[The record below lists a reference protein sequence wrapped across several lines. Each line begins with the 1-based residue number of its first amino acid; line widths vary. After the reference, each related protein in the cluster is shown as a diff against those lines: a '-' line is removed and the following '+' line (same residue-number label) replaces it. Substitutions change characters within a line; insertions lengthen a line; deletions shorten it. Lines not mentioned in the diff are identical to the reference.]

1 MVFGKKILYSY
12 LCIENQPLEKM
23 NIRLK
28 EFRLANEISQ
38 ADVAKVLGL
47 SQSALSRTE
56 ALGRDLSDIQIGKM
70 CEAFG
75 REEVMKFVGNPALPE
90 VNYPKAENSLS
101 EAFIMLSDT
110 VKTQSRTIEAQ
121 QTTIEEQRREI
132 KELQEALAYY
142 RQTDKK

>member
-1 MVFGKKILYSY
+1 
-12 LCIENQPLEKM
+12 M

-38 ADVAKVLGL
+38 ADVAKELGL

-56 ALGRDLSDIQIGKM
+56 ALGRDLSDIQIGKL
-70 CEAFG
+70 CERWG
-75 REEVMKFVGNPALPE
+75 KEEVMKYVGNPAPPK
-90 VNYPKAENSLS
+90 VNFPKTEYTLG
-101 EAFIMLSDT
+101 EAFSMLSDT

-142 RQTDKK
+142 RQTEK